1 MTSGRQIKL
10 GAVISYF
17 TIAFNI
23 IAGIVYTP
31 WMINTIGKD
40 NYALYT
46 LALSIINIFFMD
58 FGIGSAVTRFL
69 SEYYAKG
76 LTEEAKRFMGIVYK
90 VFFIISA
97 IIALCLFVFYF
108 FIDFIYKGL
117 TSNEVTVFKHLFI
130 IVGVYSVIS
139 FPCTVFK
146 GVLMANESF
155 IAVKLCGLGQKIFD
169 VGLIIVFLVLG
180 KGVYAMVLVHAVSN
194 VVFHAIRYFLIRTN
208 TKQRSDMRSWDKK
221 QAKSLFGYSVW
232 VTVISI
238 SQRCIFNIMP
248 SLIAAL
254 IGSVEVTIFSLAAT
268 LEGYVYTFSDAI
280 NGMFMPKI
288 SRIFA
293 SDNSEKEINALM
305 CKVGKYHVYTIGL
318 IILGFICLGQ
328 GFVNLWLGN
337 GYGNVY
343 TCAVLLMLPS
353 LIDVPQQVART
364 SLLALNIVKYQA
376 FIYLLMAVINIAF
389 SLVLVPYFGAIGAAI
404 AVCIAYTFRTFMF
417 NLLYKKKLPI
427 KLGSYFKNVY
437 LKWSIA
443 AFGTLL
449 SGFMFN
455 KCLQLGGLL
464 KFLISGFSVVVIY
477 FTILFIFD
485 IDKQTMKALKNK
497 LLKK

>member
-1 MTSGRQIKL
+1 MTGNKQIKL
-10 GAVISYF
+10 GAVISYL

-23 IAGIVYTP
+23 VAGIVYTP
-31 WMINTIGKD
+31 WMIDTIGKD

-46 LALSIINIFFMD
+46 LALSIINIFLLD

-76 LTEEAKRFMGIVYK
+76 LVDEAKRFMGIVYK
-90 VFFIISA
+90 VFFLISA
-97 IIALCLFVFYF
+97 IIAVCLFVFYF
-108 FIDFIYKGL
+108 FIDILYKGL

-155 IAVKLCGLGQKIFD
+155 VAVKLCGLGQKIFD
-169 VGLIIVFLVLG
+169 VGLIIVFLLLG

-194 VVFHAIRYFLIRTN
+194 VVFHAIRYVLIRTH
-208 TKQRSDMRSWDKK
+208 TKQRSDMHSWDKK

-232 VTVISI
+232 ITVISI
-238 SQRCIFNIMP
+238 AQRCIFNIMP

-254 IGSVEVTIFSLAAT
+254 VGSVEVAIFSLAST

-293 SDNSEKEINALM
+293 SENSEKEINSLM

-318 IILGFICLGQ
+318 IILGFISLGQ
-328 GFVNLWLGN
+328 NFINIWLGV
-337 GYGNVY
+337 GYDNVY
-343 TCAVLLMLPS
+343 FCAALLMLPS

-364 SLLALNIVKYQA
+364 SLLTLNVVKQQA
-376 FIYLLMAVINIAF
+376 FIYLLMAVINIVT
-389 SLVLVPYFGAIGAAI
+389 SVILVPHFGAMGAAI
-404 AVCIAYTFRTFMF
+404 AVCVAYGFRTFMF
-417 NLLYKKKLPI
+417 NLLYKKKLPV

-443 AFGTLL
+443 AILTLL
-449 SGFMFN
+449 SGFVFN
-455 KCLQLGGLL
+455 KYLPLG
-464 KFLISGFSVVVIY
+464 
-477 FTILFIFD
+477 
-485 IDKQTMKALKNK
+485 
-497 LLKK
+497 